1 MNIKK
6 MYNYIWRTREKIL
19 KLYLIELYEK
29 YQNILSQPENNF
41 LDEDIV
47 AIIDPNYKLIVE
59 KLNLAQCKLNKDQI
73 QIQIGGN
80 FNNVQY
86 SRYSQQYIQQIN
98 ILQQKIF
105 ALASNNVFLTQQLQQ
120 CNLDKKLMSIEKSSM
135 ADKLLFFDKSLETV
149 ANAISNNISNGN
161 QRLNILS
168 EFIKSKKSDNVENIG
183 NIENIRTDAKE
194 TTINLK
200 ITPSGS
206 ISSDN

>member
-1 MNIKK
+1 MDTKK
-6 MYNYIWRTREKIL
+6 MYNYIWRTREKVL

-59 KLNLAQCKLNKDQI
+59 KLNLTQCKLNKDQI

-80 FNNVQY
+80 FNNIQY

-105 ALASNNVFLTQQLQQ
+105 ALASNNSFLTQQLQQ

-168 EFIKSKKSDNVENIG
+168 EFVKSKKSDNVG
-183 NIENIRTDAKE
+183 NIDIGNIRTDTNE

-200 ITPSGS
+200 ITPTGS
-206 ISSDN
+206 II

>member
-1 MNIKK
+1 
-6 MYNYIWRTREKIL
+6 MYNYIWRTREKVL

-41 LDEDIV
+41 LDEDII
-47 AIIDPNYKLIVE
+47 AIIDPNYKLIIE

-73 QIQIGGN
+73 QIGGN
-80 FNNVQY
+80 FNNIQY
-86 SRYSQQYIQQIN
+86 YPKQQYIQQIN

-120 CNLDKKLMSIEKSSM
+120 CNLDKRLMSIEKSSM

-168 EFIKSKKSDNVENIG
+168 EFIKSKKSDNVDNVGNVENVG
-183 NIENIRTDAKE
+183 NISNIRTDTKE

-206 ISSDN
+206 ISSGD

>member
-1 MNIKK
+1 MDTKK
-6 MYNYIWRTREKIL
+6 MYNYIWRTREKVL

-59 KLNLAQCKLNKDQI
+59 KLNLTQCKLNKDQI
-73 QIQIGGN
+73 QIGGN
-80 FNNVQY
+80 FNNIQY
-86 SRYSQQYIQQIN
+86 SSKQQYIQQIN

-105 ALASNNVFLTQQLQQ
+105 ALASNNSFLTQQLQQ
-120 CNLDKKLMSIEKSSM
+120 CNLDKRLMSIEKSSM

-168 EFIKSKKSDNVENIG
+168 EFVKSKKSDNVSNIDIG
-183 NIENIRTDAKE
+183 NIRTDTNE

-206 ISSDN
+206 II

>member
-1 MNIKK
+1 MDTKK
-6 MYNYIWRTREKIL
+6 MYNYIWRTREKVL

-59 KLNLAQCKLNKDQI
+59 KLNLTQCKLNKD

-86 SRYSQQYIQQIN
+86 SPKQQYIQQIN

-120 CNLDKKLMSIEKSSM
+120 CNLDKRLMSIEKSSM

-168 EFIKSKKSDNVENIG
+168 EFVKSKKSDNVG
-183 NIENIRTDAKE
+183 NIDIGNIRTDTNE

-206 ISSDN
+206 II